1 MDKVIF
7 WDFDGTLVHPNER
20 FVEAFKE
27 ALNKNGYVAPIE
39 RIREFLKTVYP
50 WLNYDKSYENNT
62 DKWWENFLDKLN
74 EFYYEFKV
82 KEDDREKINSEYK
95 YKITKC
101 NDYVLYDDTEYVL
114 KKCLELGYKNFLLSN
129 NYPEL
134 PDMLEDFGIKKYF
147 TELFVS
153 ANVGYE
159 KPRAE
164 LFSYAKT
171 YAKCTSGIMVGDNPV
186 ADIDGAKA
194 TGLKAILVHKDRPS
208 NADYTFKTLKEI
220 LDIL

>member
-20 FVEAFKE
+20 FVKAFKD
-27 ALNKNGYVAPIE
+27 ALNENGYVAPIE

-50 WLNYDKSYENNT
+50 WLNYDKSYENDT
-62 DKWWENFLDKLN
+62 DKWWESFLDKFN
-74 EFYYEFKV
+74 EFYNEFAV
-82 KEDDREKINSEYK
+82 DENDRKKINGEYK
-95 YKITKC
+95 YRITKC

-114 KKCLELGYKNFLLSN
+114 RKCLDLGYKNFLLSN

-134 PDMLEDFGIKKYF
+134 PDMLNDLRIKKYF

-164 LFSYAKT
+164 LFAHAKAH
-171 YAKCTSGIMVGDNPV
+171 AKCTSGIMVGDNPV
-186 ADIDGAKA
+186 ADLDGAKSA
-194 TGLKAILVHKDRPS
+194 GLKAVFVHKNCQS
-208 NADYTFKTLKEI
+208 NADYTFSTLKEI